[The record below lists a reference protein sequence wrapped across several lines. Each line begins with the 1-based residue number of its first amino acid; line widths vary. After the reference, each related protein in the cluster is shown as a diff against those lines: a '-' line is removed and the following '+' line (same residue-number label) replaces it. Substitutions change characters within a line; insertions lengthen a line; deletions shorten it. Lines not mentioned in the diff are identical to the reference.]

1 MGRVVYRH
9 DRGRDSRETD
19 LSYRIIWYRIVPVRY
34 CTYLPGVKCVCNF
47 FLPFLFFS
55 LFSSFSFLFS
65 LLALLNKKSFFI
77 SFQFFPFFPVIAA
90 TTTSTTPLSGICK
103 RHLALTNGVLGV
115 YGGRSKERTTRK
127 GRGRKERKGRAILV
141 RCGLE
146 SAF

>member
-77 SFQFFPFFPVIAA
+77 SYPIFSIFSSDCCDDDIHYPFKWNLQKAP
-90 TTTSTTPLSGICK
+90 
-103 RHLALTNGVLGV
+103 
-115 YGGRSKERTTRK
+115 RSHERCTWSIRWPKQRKDNEERK
-127 GRGRKERKGRAILV
+127 GKEGKERKGYI
-141 RCGLE
+141 
-146 SAF
+146 S